1 MNRLKRRPAAKLL
14 GISVEA
20 LDMERALRRIANE
33 LTARRKGYVCM
44 AGVHGIMEAQR
55 DGELAGI
62 YASSS
67 ITLPD
72 GTPTVWVGRWQG
84 HKRMQRVAGPDLM
97 REVFCRQEFAG
108 CTHFLYGGEEH
119 VAEQLR
125 ERFTHQYPWARIVG
139 TYTPPFRDLNAE
151 EEESLIAR
159 VRQLKPD
166 IIWVGISTPK
176 QERFMHR
183 YLHRLDTTLMFGVG
197 AAYDFH
203 TDRIQD
209 APQWVK
215 TIGMQWLHRLMQ
227 DPRRLWKRYLRNNP
241 AFLWHMAL
249 QLSGL
254 RHYPPAA
261 RVHPPAQIDAVRTLH
276 TNNAV
281 GPLTTPAAQLQRLGS

>member
-1 MNRLKRRPAAKLL
+1 MKRLERRPAAKLL
-14 GISVEA
+14 AISVEA
-20 LDMERALRRIANE
+20 VDMERTLRRIATE
-33 LTARRKGYVCM
+33 LAARRKGYVCM
-44 AGVHGIMEAQR
+44 ANVHGIMEAQR
-55 DGELAGI
+55 DAELAGI

-67 ITLPD
+67 ITVPD

-84 HKRMQRVAGPDLM
+84 HNGMQRVAGPDLM
-97 REVFCRQEFAG
+97 REVFRRKEFAG

-125 ERFTHQYPWARIVG
+125 ERFTRQYPWACIIG

-159 VRQLKPD
+159 VRELKPD

-203 TDRIQD
+203 TGRIQD

-215 TIGMQWLHRLMQ
+215 TIGMQWLHRLIQ

-241 AFLWHMAL
+241 AFLWHIAL

-254 RHYPPAA
+254 RQYLPAP
-261 RVHPPAQIDAVRTLH
+261 RVSSPAPIDAVRPLH
-276 TNNAV
+276 TDTVAV
-281 GPLTTPAAQLQRLGS
+281 PLKTPAAQLRRSGS

>member
-1 MNRLKRRPAAKLL
+1 MNRYKRRPSAKLL

-20 LDMERALRRIANE
+20 LDMELALNRIARE
-33 LTARRKGYVCM
+33 LQARRKGYICM
-44 AGVHGIMEAQR
+44 TGVHGIMEAQR
-55 DGELAGI
+55 NSELAAI

-67 ITLPD
+67 INVPD
-72 GTPTVWVGRWQG
+72 GAPTAWVGRWQG
-84 HKRMQRVAGPDLM
+84 HKKMQRVAGPDLM
-97 REVFCRQEFAG
+97 REVFRRKEFAG

-125 ERFTHQYPWARIVG
+125 ERFTRQYPWARIVG
-139 TYTPPFRDLNAE
+139 TCTPPFRDLNPE
-151 EEESLIAR
+151 EEQLLIAR
-159 VRQLKPD
+159 VRELKPD

-183 YLHRLDTTLMFGVG
+183 YLHLLDTTLMFGVG

-203 TDRIQD
+203 TGRIHD

-241 AFLWHMAL
+241 AFLWHIAL

-254 RHYPPAA
+254 RQYPPTP
-261 RVHPPAQIDAVRTLH
+261 REYLPAQLNPRSPLH
-276 TNNAV
+276 TDTVA
-281 GPLTTPAAQLQRLGS
+281 GKLATSAAQLQRLGS